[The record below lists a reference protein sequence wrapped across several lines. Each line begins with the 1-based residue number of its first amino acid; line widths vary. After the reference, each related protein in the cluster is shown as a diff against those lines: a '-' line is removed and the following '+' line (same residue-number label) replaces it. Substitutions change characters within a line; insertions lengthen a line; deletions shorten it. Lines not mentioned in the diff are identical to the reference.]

1 MKEFTRNHYVAQ
13 WHQRRF
19 LAAGETHF
27 HVLDLS
33 PPKLVSPGGVKF
45 SPPAIQRRGTPSCF
59 VEDDLYTMKLGRWTS
74 DAIERSFFGPIDRN
88 GKGAVEF
95 FEEYS
100 IREGVHEAFNDL
112 ADYMN
117 AQRFRTPRGL
127 DWLKIKIGTADQ
139 NIGLD
144 AMRRLFRLNATMWA
158 EGVWEIVRADPSPT
172 KFLLTDNPVTFYNPK
187 AFPLSA
193 GCRYPDDV
201 GLGHVG
207 TRTLFPLSRDRLL
220 IITHLQFVRDPW
232 LNPLKPRVNA
242 RAFQAPR
249 PLDLRA
255 IQTHR
260 ELQQDEVIRINL
272 VLKKRAT
279 RFVAASNKDWLYPEE
294 QASADHWSKLDD
306 DWFLMPNPYKVPFTT
321 GFSAGW
327 DDGRSWASDEHGRTP
342 GHPDYEDGRLR
353 DREWAQHNKAKLA
366 WARKRE
372 GRSLSQ
378 VLEFNYIEDEIMRED
393 LAKYHEERQRHRRD
407 KHNN

>member
-1 MKEFTRNHYVAQ
+1 MRLYGAKIEGPRSLERACIDARLERVQPRIADELKMRDNEQSVAAKRKQ
-13 WHQRRF
+13 C
-19 LAAGETHF
+19 
-27 HVLDLS
+27 S
-33 PPKLVSPGGVKF
+33 
-45 SPPAIQRRGTPSCF
+45 
-59 VEDDLYTMKLGRWTS
+59 
-74 DAIERSFFGPIDRN
+74 
-88 GKGAVEF
+88 
-95 FEEYS
+95 
-100 IREGVHEAFNDL
+100 
-112 ADYMN
+112 
-117 AQRFRTPRGL
+117 
-127 DWLKIKIGTADQ
+127 
-139 NIGLD
+139 
-144 AMRRLFRLNATMWA
+144 
-158 EGVWEIVRADPSPT
+158 
-172 KFLLTDNPVTFYNPK
+172 
-187 AFPLSA
+187 SA
-193 GCRYPDDV
+193 N
-201 GLGHVG
+201 GHVG

-294 QASADHWSKLDD
+294 QASTDHWSKLDD